1 MKVLITGSVGF
12 IGFHL
17 SKALLEQGEEV
28 VGVDC
33 FTEYYDPKIKEERGK
48 VLASYKTYS
57 FHKISIADHEV
68 FHKIVKEEKPDA
80 IVHLAAQAGVRYS
93 LTNPWAYAEA
103 NYLGTLNV
111 FEVAKS
117 EKISKVLYAS
127 SSSVYGDNKKLPFSE
142 SDRTDH
148 PVSLYAASKKANEVL
163 AYAYHSL
170 YGINSVGLRFFTV
183 YGTYGRPDLA
193 LFKFTKSIL
202 KGESIDVYN
211 NGDMKRSFTY
221 IDDVVSGILAL
232 LSKNIE
238 GTDIYNLGGA
248 DSIALNDFVSLIEEH
263 LGEKAKINY
272 LPMQLGDVKETVAD
286 ISKAQKELGFKPKTS
301 IKDGVPIFIDWFL
314 KEKDWLLKLDEPRQ

>member
-12 IGFHL
+12 IGYHL
-17 SKALLEQGEEV
+17 SRALLERGDEV
-28 VGVDC
+28 IGVDWV
-33 FTEYYDPKIKEERGK
+33 TDYYDPKIKEKRNEI
-48 VLASYKTYS
+48 LITYDSYS
-57 FHKISIADHEV
+57 FHKLSIADHDV
-68 FHKIVKEEKPDA
+68 FHKLVKKEKPDV

-111 FEVAKS
+111 FETARQ
-117 EKISKVLYAS
+117 EKISKVIYAS

-170 YGINSVGLRFFTV
+170 YGVNSVGLRFFTV

-202 KGESIDVYN
+202 KGDAIDVYN

-221 IDDVVSGILAL
+221 IDDIISGILTL
-232 LSKNIE
+232 LSKE
-238 GTDIYNLGGA
+238 VVGTDIYNLGGA
-248 DSIALNDFVSLIEEH
+248 DSISLNDFVSLVEEH
-263 LGEKAKINY
+263 IGIKAKINY
-272 LPMQLGDVKETVAD
+272 LPMQLGDVKEAVAD
-286 ISKAQKELGFKPKTS
+286 ITKAQKGLGFKPKTS
-301 IKDGVPIFIDWFL
+301 IKEGVPIFIKWFL
-314 KEKDWLLKLDEPRQ
+314 EEKDWLMTLEDGK

>member
-1 MKVLITGSVGF
+1 MKILITGSVGF

-17 SKALLEQGEEV
+17 SKTLLEQGEEG

-33 FTEYYDPKIKEERGK
+33 FTNYYDPQMKEERNK
-48 VLASYKTYS
+48 ILTSYDAYS
-57 FHKISIADHEV
+57 FHKISIADYEV
-68 FHKIVKEEKPDA
+68 FHKIVREEKPDA

-111 FEVAKS
+111 FECAKA
-117 EKISKVLYAS
+117 ENISKVLYAS

-202 KGESIDVYN
+202 KGDTIDVYN

-221 IDDVVSGILAL
+221 IDDIISGILTL
-232 LSKNIE
+232 LSKE
-238 GTDIYNLGGA
+238 VKGTDIYNLGGA
-248 DSIALNDFVSLIEEH
+248 DSISLNDFVSLIEDN
-263 LGEKAKINY
+263 LDIKAKINY
-272 LPMQLGDVKETVAD
+272 LPMQLGDVKEAVAD
-286 ISKAQKELGFKPKTS
+286 ITKAQKELDFEPKTS

-314 KEKDWLLKLDEPRQ
+314 KEKDWLMSLEDGK

>member
-1 MKVLITGSVGF
+1 MKILITGSVGF

-28 VGVDC
+28 VGVDS
-33 FTEYYDPKIKEERGK
+33 FTDYYDPQMKEERNK
-48 VLASYKTYS
+48 ILTSYDAYS
-57 FHKISIADHEV
+57 FHKISIAEHEV
-68 FHKIVKEEKPDA
+68 FHKLVKEEKPDA

-93 LTNPWAYAEA
+93 LTNPLAYAES

-111 FEVAKS
+111 FEAAKE

-148 PVSLYAASKKANEVL
+148 PISLYAASKKANEVL

-170 YGINSVGLRFFTV
+170 YGVNSVGLRFFTV

-202 KGESIDVYN
+202 KGEAIDVYN

-221 IDDVVSGILAL
+221 I
-232 LSKNIE
+232 
-238 GTDIYNLGGA
+238 
-248 DSIALNDFVSLIEEH
+248 
-263 LGEKAKINY
+263 
-272 LPMQLGDVKETVAD
+272 
-286 ISKAQKELGFKPKTS
+286 
-301 IKDGVPIFIDWFL
+301 
-314 KEKDWLLKLDEPRQ
+314 

>member
-1 MKVLITGSVGF
+1 MGKILITGSVGF

-28 VGVDC
+28 IGVDN
-33 FTEYYDPKIKEERGK
+33 FTEYYDPKMKEKRNEI
-48 VLASYKTYS
+48 LTSYDSYS
-57 FHKISIADHEV
+57 LHRISIADHKI
-68 FHKIVKEEKPDA
+68 FHELVKKEKPDV

-111 FEVAKS
+111 FEVAQS
-117 EKISKVLYAS
+117 EKISKVIYAS

-142 SDRTDH
+142 DDRTDT

-170 YGINSVGLRFFTV
+170 YGVNSVGLRFFTV
-183 YGTYGRPDLA
+183 YGTYGRPDMA

-202 KGESIDVYN
+202 KGEAIDVYN

-221 IDDVVSGILAL
+221 VDDVVSGILTL
-232 LSKNIE
+232 LSKEIV

-248 DSIALNDFVSLIEEH
+248 DSTPLKDFVSLIEEN
-263 LGEKAKINY
+263 LGTKAKINY
-272 LPMQLGDVKETVAD
+272 LPMQSGDVKETAAD
-286 ISKAQKELGFKPKTS
+286 ITKARKELDFEPKTS
-301 IKDGVPIFIDWFL
+301 AKEGIAKFTKWFL
-314 KEKDWLLKLDEPRQ
+314 EEKDWLLSLKDPK